1 MEAVV
6 QGSIQ
11 WAFREFP
18 EGCSRDRQIWSQD
31 NAIIGDS
38 NVGPARQPVPACLI
52 RSSGERLGL

>member
-11 WAFREFP
+11 WAFP
-18 EGCSRDRQIWSQD
+18 EACSRDRQIWSQD